1 MAELTANFNGK
12 NITVTYPDSILGKAQ
27 EAFPVMNSGEW
38 SSFYQDRVDALDE
51 DQPSED
57 QLSEWKYEFTVD
69 CIMQDIIRT
78 IRSYEIQE
86 AVKNVEDQAKA
97 AVDEA
102 LDQISVDIEEE
113 SSGPSFV

>member
-27 EAFPVMNSGEW
+27 EAFPAMNANLW
-38 SSFYQDRVDALDE
+38 SSFYQEKLDAVDADE
-51 DQPSED
+51 PSED

-69 CIMQDIIRT
+69 CIMERIVRT

-97 AVDEA
+97 VVDET
-102 LDQISVDIEEE
+102 LDQINVEIEDEP
-113 SSGPSFV
+113 SGPSFV

>member
-12 NITVTYPDSILGKAQ
+12 DITVTYPDSILGKAQ
-27 EAFPVMNSGEW
+27 EAFPAINSGEW
-38 SSFYQDRVDALDE
+38 SSFYQDRLDALDE
-51 DQPSED
+51 DEPSED
-57 QLSEWKYEFTVD
+57 QLSEWKYAFTVD

-102 LDQISVDIEEE
+102 LDQINVEIEDEP
-113 SSGPSFV
+113 SGPSFV

>member
-27 EAFPVMNSGEW
+27 EAFPAMNANLW
-38 SSFYQDRVDALDE
+38 SSFYQDKLDALDE
-51 DQPSED
+51 DEPSED

-69 CIMQDIIRT
+69 CIMERIVRT

-97 AVDEA
+97 VVDET
-102 LDQISVDIEEE
+102 LDQINVEIEDEP
-113 SSGPSFV
+113 SGPTFV

>member
-12 NITVTYPDSILGKAQ
+12 DITVTYPDSILGKAQ
-27 EAFPVMNSGEW
+27 EAFPAMNANLW
-38 SSFYQDRVDALDE
+38 SSFYQDKLDALDE
-51 DQPSED
+51 DEPSED

-69 CIMQDIIRT
+69 CIMQDIIST

-97 AVDEA
+97 AVDDA
-102 LDQISVDIEEE
+102 LGQISVDIEEE

>member
-27 EAFPVMNSGEW
+27 EAFPAMNNGEW

-51 DQPSED
+51 DEPTED

-102 LDQISVDIEEE
+102 LGQINVEIEEE

>member
-27 EAFPVMNSGEW
+27 EAFPAMNNGEW

-51 DQPSED
+51 DEPSED

-97 AVDEA
+97 AVNEA
-102 LDQISVDIEEE
+102 LDQINVEIEDE

>member
-27 EAFPVMNSGEW
+27 EAFPAMNANLW
-38 SSFYQDRVDALDE
+38 SSFYQEKLDALDE
-51 DQPSED
+51 DEPSED

-69 CIMQDIIRT
+69 CIMQDIIST

-97 AVDEA
+97 VVDET
-102 LDQISVDIEEE
+102 LDQINVEIEDEP
-113 SSGPSFV
+113 SGPSFV

>member
-12 NITVTYPDSILGKAQ
+12 DITVTYPDSILGKAQ
-27 EAFPVMNSGEW
+27 EAFPAMNNGEW

-51 DQPSED
+51 DEPSED

-102 LDQISVDIEEE
+102 LDQINVEIEDEP
-113 SSGPSFV
+113 SGPTFV

>member
-1 MAELTANFNGK
+1 MAKLTANFNGK

-27 EAFPVMNSGEW
+27 EAFPAMNVNAW
-38 SSFYQDRVDALDE
+38 SSFYQDKLDALDE
-51 DQPSED
+51 DEPSED

-69 CIMQDIIRT
+69 CIMERIVRT

-86 AVKNVEDQAKA
+86 AVKNVKDQAKA

-102 LDQISVDIEEE
+102 LDQINIDIEEE

>member
-12 NITVTYPDSILGKAQ
+12 NITVTYPDSILVKAQ
-27 EAFPVMNSGEW
+27 EAFHAMNANLW
-38 SSFYQDRVDALDE
+38 SSFYQEKLDALDE
-51 DQPSED
+51 DEPSED

-69 CIMQDIIRT
+69 CIMERIVRT

-97 AVDEA
+97 VVDET
-102 LDQISVDIEEE
+102 LDQINVEIEDEP
-113 SSGPSFV
+113 SGPSFV